1 MGKRI
6 SILIGIVVLA
16 AAFCQLLLPGI
27 IGGNLANRIKEAAR
41 AENVTVNVRAMPG
54 FMLLAGQMD
63 NLDVVVDNA
72 WLGDIQVSRLT
83 LHGENLQVDYSAL
96 DSRDG
101 SAIQSADN
109 LELTGVITQQALQD
123 MLVKKMEKVDNL
135 HVQMDAD
142 KISATGQVKLLGRM
156 ADITLEGKVLPE
168 NGGLYFHMT
177 RLDIRNA
184 VLGQAVLGNFFGDI
198 LIFDLYNSPIR
209 AEIDDVQQQAGQVTI
224 KAVRKEGNSCNKDR

>member
-27 IGGNLANRIKEAAR
+27 IGGNLANRIKETTR
-41 AENVTVNVRAMPG
+41 AENVTANVRAMPG

-224 KAVRKEGNSCNKDR
+224 KAVRKAGNSLQ

>member
-41 AENVTVNVRAMPG
+41 AENVTANVRAMPG

-135 HVQMDAD
+135 HVQMDND

-224 KAVRKEGNSCNKDR
+224 KAVRKEGNSLQ

>member
-41 AENVTVNVRAMPG
+41 AENVTANVRAMPG

-135 HVQMDAD
+135 HVQMDTD

-184 VLGQAVLGNFFGDI
+184 VLGQAVLGNSFGDI

-224 KAVRKEGNSCNKDR
+224 KAVRKEGNSLQ

>member
-41 AENVTVNVRAMPG
+41 AENVTANVRAMPG

-72 WLGDIQVSRLT
+72 LLGDIQVSRLT

-142 KISATGQVKLLGRM
+142 KIGATGQVKLLGRM

-224 KAVRKEGNSCNKDR
+224 KAVRKEGNSLQ

>member
-6 SILIGIVVLA
+6 SILIGIVVLT

-41 AENVTVNVRAMPG
+41 AENVTANVRAMPG

-142 KISATGQVKLLGRM
+142 KISATGQVRLLGRM

-224 KAVRKEGNSCNKDR
+224 KAVRKAGNSLQ

>member
-41 AENVTVNVRAMPG
+41 AENVTANVRAMPG

-135 HVQMDAD
+135 HVQMDTD

-209 AEIDDVQQQAGQVTI
+209 AEIDDVQQQDGQVTI
-224 KAVRKEGNSCNKDR
+224 KAVRKEGNSLQ

>member
-27 IGGNLANRIKEAAR
+27 IGGNLANCIKEAAR
-41 AENVTVNVRAMPG
+41 AENVTANVRAMPG

-224 KAVRKEGNSCNKDR
+224 KAVRKEGNSLQ

>member
-41 AENVTVNVRAMPG
+41 AENVTANVRAMPG

-83 LHGENLQVDYSAL
+83 LHGENLQIDYSAL

-224 KAVRKEGNSCNKDR
+224 KAVRKAGNSLQ

>member
-41 AENVTVNVRAMPG
+41 AENVTANVRAMPG

-135 HVQMDAD
+135 HVQMDTD

-177 RLDIRNA
+177 RLDIRNT

-224 KAVRKEGNSCNKDR
+224 KAVRKEGNSLQ

>member
-41 AENVTVNVRAMPG
+41 AENVTANVRAMPG

-63 NLDVVVDNA
+63 DLDVVVDNA

-224 KAVRKEGNSCNKDR
+224 KAVRKAGNSLQ

>member
-41 AENVTVNVRAMPG
+41 AENVTANVRAMPG
-54 FMLLAGQMD
+54 FMLLAGQTD

-83 LHGENLQVDYSAL
+83 IHGENLQVYYSAL

-224 KAVRKEGNSCNKDR
+224 KAVRKAGNSLQ

>member
-41 AENVTVNVRAMPG
+41 AENVTANVRAMPG

-83 LHGENLQVDYSAL
+83 LHGKNLQVDYSAL

-123 MLVKKMEKVDNL
+123 MLAKKMEKVDNL
-135 HVQMDAD
+135 HVQMDTD

-224 KAVRKEGNSCNKDR
+224 KAVRKEGNSLQ

>member
-27 IGGNLANRIKEAAR
+27 ISGNLANRIKEAAR
-41 AENVTVNVRAMPG
+41 AENVTANVRAMPG

-72 WLGDIQVSRLT
+72 WLGDIQVSRLS
-83 LHGENLQVDYSAL
+83 LDGENLQLDYSAL

-135 HVQMDAD
+135 HVQMDTD

-224 KAVRKEGNSCNKDR
+224 KAVRKEGNSLQ

>member
-27 IGGNLANRIKEAAR
+27 ISGNLANRIKEAAR
-41 AENVTVNVRAMPG
+41 AENVTANVRAMPG

-83 LHGENLQVDYSAL
+83 LHGKNLQVDYSAL

-123 MLVKKMEKVDNL
+123 MLAKKMEKVDNL
-135 HVQMDAD
+135 HVQMDTD

-224 KAVRKEGNSCNKDR
+224 KAVRKEGNSLQ

>member
-16 AAFCQLLLPGI
+16 AAFCQLLLSGI

-41 AENVTVNVRAMPG
+41 AENVTANVRAMPG

-177 RLDIRNA
+177 HLDIRNA

-224 KAVRKEGNSCNKDR
+224 KAVRKEGNSLQ

>member
-6 SILIGIVVLA
+6 SVLIGIVVLA

-198 LIFDLYNSPIR
+198 LIFDLYNSLIR

-224 KAVRKEGNSCNKDR
+224 KAVRKAGNSLQ

>member
-41 AENVTVNVRAMPG
+41 AENVTANVRAMPG

-83 LHGENLQVDYSAL
+83 LHGKNLQVDYSAL

-135 HVQMDAD
+135 HVQMDTD

-209 AEIDDVQQQAGQVTI
+209 AEIDDVQQQVGQVTI
-224 KAVRKEGNSCNKDR
+224 KAVRKEGNSLQ

>member
-27 IGGNLANRIKEAAR
+27 IGGNLANRIKDAAR
-41 AENVTVNVRAMPG
+41 AENVTANVRAMPG

-224 KAVRKEGNSCNKDR
+224 KAVRKEGNSLQ

>member
-27 IGGNLANRIKEAAR
+27 IGGNLANRIKESAR
-41 AENVTVNVRAMPG
+41 AENVTANVRAMPG

-224 KAVRKEGNSCNKDR
+224 KAVRKEGNSLQ

>member
-27 IGGNLANRIKEAAR
+27 MGGNLANRIKEAAR
-41 AENVTVNVRAMPG
+41 AENVTANVRAVPG

-109 LELTGVITQQALQD
+109 LEFTGVITQQALQD

-224 KAVRKEGNSCNKDR
+224 KAVRKEGNSLQ

>member
-16 AAFCQLLLPGI
+16 VAFCQLLLPGI

-41 AENVTVNVRAMPG
+41 AENVTANVRAMPG

-135 HVQMDAD
+135 HVQMDTD

-224 KAVRKEGNSCNKDR
+224 KAVRKEGNSLQ

>member
-27 IGGNLANRIKEAAR
+27 ISGNLANRIKEAAR
-41 AENVTVNVRAMPG
+41 AENVTANVRAMPG

-83 LHGENLQVDYSAL
+83 LHGENMQVDYSAL

-135 HVQMDAD
+135 HVQMDTD

-224 KAVRKEGNSCNKDR
+224 KAVRKDGNSLQ

>member
-6 SILIGIVVLA
+6 SILIGMVVLA

-41 AENVTVNVRAMPG
+41 AENVTANVRAMPG

-135 HVQMDAD
+135 HVQMDTD

-224 KAVRKEGNSCNKDR
+224 KAVRKEGNSLQ

>member
-41 AENVTVNVRAMPG
+41 AENVTANVRAMPG

-224 KAVRKEGNSCNKDR
+224 KAVSKEGNSLQ

>member
-41 AENVTVNVRAMPG
+41 AENVTANVRAMPG

-142 KISATGQVKLLGRM
+142 KISATGQVKLLRRM

-224 KAVRKEGNSCNKDR
+224 KAVRKEGNSLQ

>member
-41 AENVTVNVRAMPG
+41 AENVTANVRAMPG

-135 HVQMDAD
+135 HVQMYTD

-224 KAVRKEGNSCNKDR
+224 KAVRKEGNSLQ

>member
-41 AENVTVNVRAMPG
+41 AENVTANVRAMPG

-123 MLVKKMEKVDNL
+123 MLVQKMEKVDNL

-224 KAVRKEGNSCNKDR
+224 KAVRKEGNSLQ

>member
-41 AENVTVNVRAMPG
+41 AENVTANVRAMPG

-209 AEIDDVQQQAGQVTI
+209 AEIDDVQQQAGQVII
-224 KAVRKEGNSCNKDR
+224 KAVRKAGNSLQ

>member
-6 SILIGIVVLA
+6 SILI
-16 AAFCQLLLPGI
+16 
-27 IGGNLANRIKEAAR
+27 GNLANRIKEAAR
-41 AENVTVNVRAMPG
+41 AENVTANVRAMPG

-224 KAVRKEGNSCNKDR
+224 KAVRKEGNSLQ

>member
-41 AENVTVNVRAMPG
+41 AENVTANVRAMPG

-123 MLVKKMEKVDNL
+123 MLVKKMERVDNL

-224 KAVRKEGNSCNKDR
+224 KAVRKEGNSLQ

>member
-6 SILIGIVVLA
+6 SMLIGIVVLA

-41 AENVTVNVRAMPG
+41 AENVTANVRAMPG

-224 KAVRKEGNSCNKDR
+224 KAVRKEGNSLQ

>member
-41 AENVTVNVRAMPG
+41 AKNVTANVRAMPG

-224 KAVRKEGNSCNKDR
+224 KAVRKEGNSLQ

>member
-41 AENVTVNVRAMPG
+41 AENVTANVRAMPG

-83 LHGENLQVDYSAL
+83 LLGENLQVDYSAL

-224 KAVRKEGNSCNKDR
+224 KAVRKEGNSLQ

>member
-41 AENVTVNVRAMPG
+41 AENVTANVRAMPG
-54 FMLLAGQMD
+54 FMLLAGQMN

-135 HVQMDAD
+135 HVQMDTD

-198 LIFDLYNSPIR
+198 LIFDLYNSHIR

-224 KAVRKEGNSCNKDR
+224 KAVRKEGNSLQ

>member
-41 AENVTVNVRAMPG
+41 AENVTANVRAMPG

-142 KISATGQVKLLGRM
+142 KIGATGQVKLLGRM

-209 AEIDDVQQQAGQVTI
+209 AEIDDVQQQAGQVII
-224 KAVRKEGNSCNKDR
+224 KAVRKEGNSLQ

>member
-6 SILIGIVVLA
+6 SMLIGIVVLA

-41 AENVTVNVRAMPG
+41 AENVTANVRAMPG

-156 ADITLEGKVLPE
+156 ADITLKGKVLPE

-224 KAVRKEGNSCNKDR
+224 KAVRKEGNSLQ

>member
-27 IGGNLANRIKEAAR
+27 ISGNLANRIKEAAR
-41 AENVTVNVRAMPG
+41 AENVTANVRAMPG

-101 SAIQSADN
+101 SAIQSAYN

-135 HVQMDAD
+135 HVQMDTD

-209 AEIDDVQQQAGQVTI
+209 AEIDDVQQQSGQVII
-224 KAVRKEGNSCNKDR
+224 KAVRKEGNSLQ

>member
-41 AENVTVNVRAMPG
+41 AENVTANVRAMPG

-224 KAVRKEGNSCNKDR
+224 KAVCKEGNSLQ

>member
-41 AENVTVNVRAMPG
+41 AENVTANVRAMPG

-123 MLVKKMEKVDNL
+123 MLVKKMERVDNL

-142 KISATGQVKLLGRM
+142 KISAAGQVKLLGRM

-224 KAVRKEGNSCNKDR
+224 KAVRKEGNSLQ

>member
-41 AENVTVNVRAMPG
+41 AENVTANVRALPG

-135 HVQMDAD
+135 HVQMDTD

-224 KAVRKEGNSCNKDR
+224 KAVRKEGNSLQ